1 MFDGLPGTEKSP
13 AELHSD
19 DCADDDHGHSDRDD
33 PYEDTALLLVF
44 ARAFILAVA
53 GITTR
58 KAADRTRIA
67 DIKNRLRVPM
77 GIPPENTGC
86 RTKNGIAA
94 NNDPVDQKASETRQF
109 LRLAMN
115 LTSFG

>member
-1 MFDGLPGTEKSP
+1 MFDGLPGTEKTP
-13 AELHSD
+13 AEPHSD
-19 DCADDDHGHSDRDD
+19 GCADDDHSHNDRDD
-33 PYEDTALLLVF
+33 PCEDAALLLVS

-86 RTKNGIAA
+86 RIKNGMAID
-94 NNDPVDQKASETRQF
+94 NNPAGRGRRNASVLVVGDKPDQ
-109 LRLAMN
+109 LR
-115 LTSFG
+115 